1 MFAFTQPWKRDWA
14 FWLALGFCAAC
25 AIGNYASGV
34 PGGWFA
40 LVSSSLMGFWIVGA
54 AVGFSR
60 RRHRSGD
67 GESEGLETGNP
78 GRASPF
84 QQ

>member
-1 MFAFTQPWKRDWA
+1 VFAFTEPWRRDWA
-14 FWLALGFCAAC
+14 FWLALGVCTASAV
-25 AIGNYASGV
+25 GSYASGV
-34 PGGWFA
+34 PGGWFP

-60 RRHRSGD
+60 RRHRNGH
-67 GESEGLETGNP
+67 GEREGTETG
-78 GRASPF
+78 GDSSV